1 MKDLI
6 KAIFQL
12 DVPKWIK
19 RVFINY
25 FEVNKG
31 KVGLYIDGNYKVD
44 TRGFITIKNIDEFHS
59 LNDLDKIVYITN
71 KDNINTINSEIA
83 SIKSK
88 NSEQDSSI
96 SSINSEISSI
106 KSRLD
111 ALEAK

>member
-6 KAIFQL
+6 KVIFQL
-12 DVPKWIK
+12 NIPKWIK

-25 FEVNKG
+25 FE
-31 KVGLYIDGNYKVD
+31 
-44 TRGFITIKNIDEFHS
+44 
-59 LNDLDKIVYITN
+59 TN

-88 NSEQDSSI
+88 NSKQDSSI

>member
-25 FEVNKG
+25 FE
-31 KVGLYIDGNYKVD
+31 
-44 TRGFITIKNIDEFHS
+44 
-59 LNDLDKIVYITN
+59 TN
-71 KDNINTINSEIA
+71 KDNINTINSEIS

-88 NSEQDSSI
+88 
-96 SSINSEISSI
+96 
-106 KSRLD
+106 LD
-111 ALEAK
+111 ALEAKQLWKKI

>member
-12 DVPKWIK
+12 DIPKWIK

-25 FEVNKG
+25 FE
-31 KVGLYIDGNYKVD
+31 
-44 TRGFITIKNIDEFHS
+44 
-59 LNDLDKIVYITN
+59 TN

-88 NSEQDSSI
+88 NSKQDSSI

>member
-12 DVPKWIK
+12 DSPKWAK

-25 FEVNKG
+25 FE
-31 KVGLYIDGNYKVD
+31 
-44 TRGFITIKNIDEFHS
+44 
-59 LNDLDKIVYITN
+59 TN

-88 NSEQDSSI
+88 NSKQDSSI

-106 KSRLD
+106 KPRLN

>member
-12 DVPKWIK
+12 DSPKWIK

-25 FEVNKG
+25 FE
-31 KVGLYIDGNYKVD
+31 I
-44 TRGFITIKNIDEFHS
+44 
-59 LNDLDKIVYITN
+59 N
-71 KDNINTINSEIA
+71 KDNINTINSEIT

-88 NSEQDSSI
+88 NSKQDSSI
-96 SSINSEISSI
+96 SSINSEITSI

-111 ALEAK
+111 ALETK

>member
-12 DVPKWIK
+12 NIPKWIK
-19 RVFINY
+19 QVFINY
-25 FEVNKG
+25 FE
-31 KVGLYIDGNYKVD
+31 
-44 TRGFITIKNIDEFHS
+44 
-59 LNDLDKIVYITN
+59 TN
-71 KDNINTINSEIA
+71 KNNINTINSEIT

-96 SSINSEISSI
+96 SSINSEITSI

-111 ALEAK
+111 TLETK

>member
-1 MKDLI
+1 MKDLT

-25 FEVNKG
+25 FE
-31 KVGLYIDGNYKVD
+31 
-44 TRGFITIKNIDEFHS
+44 
-59 LNDLDKIVYITN
+59 TN
-71 KDNINTINSEIA
+71 KDNINTI
-83 SIKSK
+83 

>member
-25 FEVNKG
+25 FE
-31 KVGLYIDGNYKVD
+31 
-44 TRGFITIKNIDEFHS
+44 
-59 LNDLDKIVYITN
+59 TN

-83 SIKSK
+83 SIKSKNSEQDSSISSIKSKNSEQDSSISSIKSK

>member
-25 FEVNKG
+25 FE
-31 KVGLYIDGNYKVD
+31 
-44 TRGFITIKNIDEFHS
+44 
-59 LNDLDKIVYITN
+59 TN

-96 SSINSEISSI
+96 SSIKSEISSIKSKNSEQDSSISSI

>member
-25 FEVNKG
+25 FE
-31 KVGLYIDGNYKVD
+31 
-44 TRGFITIKNIDEFHS
+44 
-59 LNDLDKIVYITN
+59 TN

-83 SIKSK
+83 
-88 NSEQDSSI
+88 
-96 SSINSEISSI
+96 SINSEISSI

-111 ALEAK
+111 ALETKQLWKKI

>member
-25 FEVNKG
+25 FE
-31 KVGLYIDGNYKVD
+31 
-44 TRGFITIKNIDEFHS
+44 
-59 LNDLDKIVYITN
+59 TN

-111 ALEAK
+111 ALDAKQLWKKI

>member
-25 FEVNKG
+25 FE
-31 KVGLYIDGNYKVD
+31 
-44 TRGFITIKNIDEFHS
+44 
-59 LNDLDKIVYITN
+59 TN
-71 KDNINTINSEIA
+71 KDNINTI
-83 SIKSK
+83 

-106 KSRLD
+106 KSKLD

>member
-25 FEVNKG
+25 FE
-31 KVGLYIDGNYKVD
+31 
-44 TRGFITIKNIDEFHS
+44 
-59 LNDLDKIVYITN
+59 TN
-71 KDNINTINSEIA
+71 KDNINT
-83 SIKSK
+83 
-88 NSEQDSSI
+88 
-96 SSINSEISSI
+96 INSEISSI

-111 ALEAK
+111 ALEAKQLWKKI

>member
-25 FEVNKG
+25 FE
-31 KVGLYIDGNYKVD
+31 
-44 TRGFITIKNIDEFHS
+44 
-59 LNDLDKIVYITN
+59 TN

-88 NSEQDSSI
+88 NS
-96 SSINSEISSI
+96 SI

-111 ALEAK
+111 ALETK

>member
-6 KAIFQL
+6 NAIFRLNVQ
-12 DVPKWIK
+12 KWIK

-25 FEVNKG
+25 FE
-31 KVGLYIDGNYKVD
+31 
-44 TRGFITIKNIDEFHS
+44 
-59 LNDLDKIVYITN
+59 TN

-88 NSEQDSSI
+88 NYKQDSSI

>member
-12 DVPKWIK
+12 DAPKWIK
-19 RVFINY
+19 RAFINY
-25 FEVNKG
+25 FE
-31 KVGLYIDGNYKVD
+31 
-44 TRGFITIKNIDEFHS
+44 
-59 LNDLDKIVYITN
+59 TN

-88 NSEQDSSI
+88 NS
-96 SSINSEISSI
+96 SI

-111 ALEAK
+111 ALETK

>member
-25 FEVNKG
+25 FE
-31 KVGLYIDGNYKVD
+31 
-44 TRGFITIKNIDEFHS
+44 
-59 LNDLDKIVYITN
+59 TN

-83 SIKSK
+83 SK
-88 NSEQDSSI
+88 NSKQDSSI

-111 ALEAK
+111 ALEAKWLWKKI

>member
-12 DVPKWIK
+12 NIPKWIK

-25 FEVNKG
+25 FE
-31 KVGLYIDGNYKVD
+31 
-44 TRGFITIKNIDEFHS
+44 
-59 LNDLDKIVYITN
+59 TN
-71 KDNINTINSEIA
+71 KNNINTINSEIT

-88 NSEQDSSI
+88 NSTQDSRI

-111 ALEAK
+111 TLEAK